1 MTMQTAVK
9 TGGRDMQTGQLFVG
23 EGSHSLIFL
32 IANGKL
38 LNIVAFKNARGAP
51 WTQKLWV
58 IASSRGDLLNFFKS
72 WRDSLRSVLELI
84 EKPEKWAM
92 FDHPPARHMR
102 KETFAWQ

>member
-1 MTMQTAVK
+1 MQTAVK
-9 TGGRDMQTGQLFVG
+9 IGGRYMQTGQLLVG

-32 IANGKL
+32 NGKL

-58 IASSRGDLLNFFKS
+58 IASSRGDLRNYFKS
-72 WRDSLRSVLELI
+72 WRDLLISVLELI
-84 EKPEKWAM
+84 DKPEKWAM